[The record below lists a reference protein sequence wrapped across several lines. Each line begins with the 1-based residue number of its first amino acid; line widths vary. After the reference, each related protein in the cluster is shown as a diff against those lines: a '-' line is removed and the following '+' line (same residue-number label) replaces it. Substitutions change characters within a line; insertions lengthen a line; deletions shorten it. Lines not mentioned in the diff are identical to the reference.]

1 MGRTYLIDSNAIIDF
16 ISNKLPLKGMNFVE
30 NVVNAVPNL
39 SIISKMEVLG
49 FPMEVSEEQI
59 FIEFFNDS
67 NIVSISDDIVDK
79 TIEIRKNHKMN
90 LPDAIIAA
98 TALTND
104 CMIISRNSKDFSKIP
119 KLIVINPYDL

>member
-1 MGRTYLIDSNAIIDF
+1 MD
-16 ISNKLPLKGMNFVE
+16 
-30 NVVNAVPNL
+30 
-39 SIISKMEVLG
+39 
-49 FPMEVSEEQI
+49 VSEEEI

-67 NIVSISDDIVDK
+67 NIISISDDIVDK
-79 TIEIRKNHKMN
+79 TIEIPKNHKMN

-119 KLIVINPYDL
+119 KLIVINPYEL

>member
-49 FPMEVSEEQI
+49 FPMDVSEEQV

-67 NIVSISDDIVDK
+67 TIIQLSEDIVEK
-79 TIEIRKNHKMN
+79 TIEIRKIHKMT

-98 TALTND
+98 TALTNN
-104 CMIISRNSKDFSKIP
+104 CMIISRNLKDFSKIP
-119 KLIVINPYDL
+119 KLIVVNPYEL

>member
-30 NVVNAVPNL
+30 NVVNTIPNL

-49 FPMEVSEEQI
+49 FPMDSSDEQI

-67 NIVSISDDIVDK
+67 NIIAISDDIVEK
-79 TIEIRKNHKMN
+79 TIEIRRNYKTN

-98 TALTND
+98 TALSNN

-119 KLIVINPYDL
+119 KLIVVNLYDL

>member
-1 MGRTYLIDSNAIIDF
+1 MGRTYLIDSNTIIDF

-30 NVVNAVPNL
+30 NVVNMIPNL

-49 FPMEVSEEQI
+49 FPMDVSDEQI
-59 FIEFFNDS
+59 FVEFFNDS
-67 NIVSISDDIVDK
+67 NIISITDDIVNK
-79 TIEIRKNHKMN
+79 TIEIRKNYKTN

-98 TALTND
+98 TALTNN

-119 KLIVINPYDL
+119 RLIVINTYDL